1 MFSSTFLRPVLGAA
15 CVLFGAFTTTTMGQT
30 ILKVGQQPLA
40 IIPVGNTVH
49 VFCNGND
56 MNFNSIYEPDSGDVA
71 ASWWVL
77 DTQTRTVIKHRE
89 FTDRYLPFPLRI
101 DMDRSQS
108 SFFIPTNNRVSIFS
122 TATQASEKDT
132 AVVLPDS
139 LGQIYALSTESSS
152 NGMLISCRSSFDKPG
167 YLVFFEN
174 GKIQGTIPTLV
185 NPQQTVFYRTSTGT
199 QNRIGNAVLN
209 EGGFGAANSTIQL
222 YGDKKEDSVVVN
234 ILIGDGGNHIFY
246 AGNGHDSM
254 FVTVNGSHKVVIIDL
269 NKKEIV
275 KSIPTLTTGFNGP
288 RESVVIGDKLFV
300 TTYNSDVREFDI
312 TTGALVATLN
322 SKGKPEGLTVIN
334 GKLWVANAFGSGS
347 YTPDSTIAI
356 LESSLAVEEYFTE
369 NKNMV
374 FPNPAIASASISTSF
389 SGQANA
395 PVAIELYSLTGT
407 KLFSISTTSGS
418 NGEVNYA
425 LPLQDVSAGTYFV
438 RVISGTMV
446 QVTRLMKV
454 AQ

>member
-1 MFSSTFLRPVLGAA
+1 MFASTLLRPILGAA
-15 CVLFGAFTTTTMGQT
+15 CVLFVALTSHTFGQT

-71 ASWWVL
+71 ASWWVI
-77 DTQTRTVIKHRE
+77 DTQTRAVIKHRE
-89 FTDRYLPFPLRI
+89 FTDRYLPFPFRVGLHKKKTTMYIPNGNRI
-101 DMDRSQS
+101 A
-108 SFFIPTNNRVSIFS
+108 IYNTE
-122 TATQASEKDT
+122 TQAVINDST
-132 AVVLPDS
+132 TIVPDS
-139 LGQIYALSTESSS
+139 LGQIYAVTLDSD
-152 NGMLISCRSSFDKPG
+152 NMILSCRSSFDKPG
-167 YLVFFEN
+167 TLVIMYRDTVE
-174 GKIQGTIPTLV
+174 GILPTHV
-185 NPQQTVFYRTSTGT
+185 NPQQSVFYRSTLGK
-199 QNRIGNAVLN
+199 IGLAVLN
-209 EGGFGAANSTIQL
+209 EGSFGANNSTVHLTGGTTDTTNVTIPL
-222 YGDKKEDSVVVN
+222 
-234 ILIGDGGNHIFY
+234 GDGGNHIFY
-246 AGNGHDSM
+246 EGLGHDSM
-254 FVTVNGSHKVVIIDL
+254 YVTVNGSHKIVIVDL
-269 NKKEIV
+269 VKKEIV
-275 KSIPTLTTGFNGP
+275 KTIPTGTTGYNGP
-288 RESVVIGDKLFV
+288 RESAVIGDKLFV
-300 TTYNSDVREFDI
+300 STYNSDVREFDI

-369 NKNMV
+369 SKNIV
-374 FPNPAIASASISTSF
+374 FPNPAITSATISTSF

-418 NGEVNYA
+418 NGEVNFA

>member
-1 MFSSTFLRPVLGAA
+1 MFSSTFLRSLLSAA
-15 CVLFGAFTTTTMGQT
+15 CVLFGAFTATTTAQT

-71 ASWWVL
+71 ASWWII
-77 DTQTRTVIKHRE
+77 DTQTRAVIKHRE
-89 FTDRYLPFPLRI
+89 FTDRYLPFPFRI
-101 DMDRSQS
+101 ALSKETENHAYISNGNHIS
-108 SFFIPTNNRVSIFS
+108 SFLVNSLEL
-122 TATQASEKDT
+122 EKDT
-132 AVVLPDS
+132 LAIIPDS
-139 LGQIYALSTESSS
+139 LGNIYALSKSQGDALT
-152 NGMLISCRSSFDKPG
+152 LSCRKEFDKPG
-167 YLVFFEN
+167 HIVGIDIMN
-174 GKIQGTIPTLV
+174 GKILGVVPTFI
-185 NPQQTVFYRTSTGT
+185 NTQQTTDFRNSINQYMM
-199 QNRIGNAVLN
+199 IVLN
-209 EGGFGAANSTIQL
+209 EGSYGSKNSTLQIFEKNL
-222 YGDKKEDSVVVN
+222 TSID
-234 ILIGDGGNHIFY
+234 IPLGDGGNHIFY
-246 AGNGHDSM
+246 EGMGRDSL
-254 FVTVNGSHKVVIIDL
+254 FVTVNGSHKVVIVDL
-269 NKKEIV
+269 IKKQIV

-288 RESVVIGDKLFV
+288 RESAVIGNKLFV

-312 TTGALVATLN
+312 ATGALVATLN

-334 GKLWVANAFGSGS
+334 GKLWIANAFGAGS

-356 LESSLAVEEYFTE
+356 FESPLAVEEYFTE
-369 NKNMV
+369 NKNIV
-374 FPNPAIASASISTSF
+374 FPNPALASATISTSF

-407 KLFSISTTSGS
+407 KLFSTSTTSGS
-418 NGEVNYA
+418 YGEVNYA
-425 LPLQDVSAGTYFV
+425 LPIQDVSAGTYFV

>member
-15 CVLFGAFTTTTMGQT
+15 CVLFVALTSHSFGQT
-30 ILKVGQQPLA
+30 ILKIGQQPLA

-71 ASWWVL
+71 ASWWVI

-89 FTDRYLPFPLRI
+89 FTDQYLPFPFRVGL
-101 DMDRSQS
+101 DKSKT
-108 SFFIPTNNRVSIFS
+108 SFYIPTANRVRAFNTESQMVEDDS
-122 TATQASEKDT
+122 AAVMPDT
-132 AVVLPDS
+132 
-139 LGQIYALSTESSS
+139 LGLIYAVSLTSDNE
-152 NGMLISCRSSFDKPG
+152 MLISCRNGFDKPG
-167 YLVFFEN
+167 TLV
-174 GKIQGTIPTLV
+174 GMDKKKIAGTIPTLV
-185 NPQQTVFYRTSTGT
+185 NPQQTVPFRSSIGDL
-199 QNRIGNAVLN
+199 QRIGLALLN
-209 EGGFGAANSTIQL
+209 EGGFGANNSTLQL
-222 YGDKKEDSVVVN
+222 YGDKDADSVVVN
-234 ILIGDGGNHIFY
+234 LPLGDAGNHIFY
-246 AGNGHDSM
+246 NGLGNDTM
-254 FVTVNGSHKVVIIDL
+254 YITVNGSHSIVVVDL
-269 NKKEIV
+269 KTRSLV

-288 RESVVIGDKLFV
+288 RESAVIGDKLFV

-312 TTGALVATLN
+312 ATGALVATLN

-356 LESSLAVEEYFTE
+356 FESPLAVEEYFTE
-369 NKNMV
+369 NKNIV
-374 FPNPAIASASISTSF
+374 YPNPAVHSTTISTNFAGHSN
-389 SGQANA
+389 S
-395 PVAIELYSLTGT
+395 PVMIELYSVTGT
-407 KLFSISTTSGS
+407 KLSSIQTTSGS